1 MLCRIQEG
9 CGKVAAIN
17 YDSRC
22 RPSSSQA
29 IIFASHQLRRG
40 IERILFERAST
51 NVLRL
56 NCSTR
61 VVKGQLARDDEG
73 NVAEDRMRKF
83 APFVLLACLC
93 MLANAALAVDRGQ
106 FGHVPPDIRAWFKSV
121 IAPNGVPC
129 CDESDGH
136 RTTYDVRGGAYWVPI
151 EGQWMQVPERAVI
164 RDQGNPI
171 GEAVVWYVHHRGS
184 IIISCFV
191 PADAV

>member
-1 MLCRIQEG
+1 M
-9 CGKVAAIN
+9 
-17 YDSRC
+17 
-22 RPSSSQA
+22 
-29 IIFASHQLRRG
+29 RRLAP
-40 IERILFERAST
+40 LF
-51 NVLRL
+51 
-56 NCSTR
+56 
-61 VVKGQLARDDEG
+61 
-73 NVAEDRMRKF
+73 
-83 APFVLLACLC
+83 LLAGLSV
-93 MLANAALAVDRGQ
+93 LTNSALAVDRGQ